1 MRKIESIDKLTNKIL
16 PPEKIS
22 KTNRMGISFLVIFV
36 VLFAVFTLLALPLSA
51 FFWEGLA
58 EWNAEAS
65 SEILL
70 SWGVENTVARNII
83 GMHVGSSLV
92 FFEVSS
98 LCAGDLEIALLFA
111 LILATPGILF
121 WKKLLGA
128 ILGTVLLLLI
138 NPLRITITLF
148 LTNTS
153 DLETGELYHSI
164 IFRLFLFAL
173 LVLYYLVWY
182 RLARRKASAHPKKKK
197 KKA

>member
-1 MRKIESIDKLTNKIL
+1 MRKITCPTDFANRLLPEDKVSPATRRAIEFLVVFIALFAILTLVIL
-16 PPEKIS
+16 PLTAP
-22 KTNRMGISFLVIFV
+22 
-36 VLFAVFTLLALPLSA
+36 
-51 FFWEGLA
+51 FWEFLSD
-58 EWNAEAS
+58 WNADATS
-65 SEILL
+65 GIL
-70 SWGVENTVARNII
+70 SFWGVENDVLTNLVA
-83 GMHVGSSLV
+83 MQVGPDV
-92 FFEVSS
+92 VIFEVTS

-121 WKKLLGA
+121 WKKLAGAFIGTA
-128 ILGTVLLLLI
+128 ILILI
-138 NPLRITITLF
+138 NPFRIALTLF

-182 RLARRKASAHPKKKK
+182 RLAAREDKSRPKKKK